1 MTPRLELKAAV
12 VLAQLIKSIKNA
24 ICNSF
29 GIEQW
34 FCWSDSN
41 VVLYWIHN
49 EHKKQTCFIETR
61 LTQIRNL
68 VAKQHWGYCPSQNNP
83 ADILSRGIP
92 LSKMKE
98 NRLWWEGSMFLRSEK
113 DWPIFEAANKTPNF
127 IDSDDSTPSL
137 VSANVHTPDINALLS
152 CENYSC
158 FDNLIRITS
167 LVLKYVKLLFRKIS
181 KETHKEL
188 LFSDLYD
195 EATSL
200 WYKGAQKS
208 FCDDKQFPATNR
220 ILEYFRT
227 QQEFY
232 ALKRE
237 LILTV

>member
-1 MTPRLELKAAV
+1 M
-12 VLAQLIKSIKNA
+12 
-24 ICNSF
+24 
-29 GIEQW
+29 
-34 FCWSDSN
+34 
-41 VVLYWIHN
+41 LYWIHN
-49 EHKKQTCFIETR
+49 EHKKQTCFIENR

-92 LSKMKE
+92 VSKMKE
-98 NRLWWEGSMFLRSEK
+98 NSSEK
-113 DWPIFEAANKTPNF
+113 DWPIFEGANKTANF
-127 IDSDDSTPSL
+127 IDSDESTPSL

-158 FDNLIRITS
+158 FDKLIRITS
-167 LVLKYVKLLFRKIS
+167 LVLKFVTLLFRKIS

-195 EATSL
+195 EATTL